1 VTIVNNGGWMDIDE
15 KIALA
20 KGLIAKREEIDAQLS
35 ELLGGAVTRKS
46 PRCSICGDIGHR
58 ATTCPSKPAGGEA
71 QAH

>member
-1 VTIVNNGGWMDIDE
+1 MDIDE

-20 KGLIAKREEIDAQLS
+20 KTLIAKREELDAQIT
-35 ELLGGAVTRKS
+35 ELLGGAVTARKS
-46 PRCSICGDIGHR
+46 PRCSICGENGHR